1 MDWDNLPLRKY
12 IIRNEGDVKY
22 LYFEV
27 PEMLHREGYGGDD
40 PIDIERETKGP
51 RFINLCYQNLGIKVD
66 GKWVYRFAG
75 VKII

>member
-1 MDWDNLPLRKY
+1 MDWDNSPLRKY
-12 IIRNEGDVKY
+12 IIRNEEDVKY

-27 PEMLHREGYGGDD
+27 PEMLDQGYEGDD
-40 PIDIERETKGP
+40 LIDVERETRGP
-51 RFINLCYQNLGIKVD
+51 RFINLCYQNLGINVD